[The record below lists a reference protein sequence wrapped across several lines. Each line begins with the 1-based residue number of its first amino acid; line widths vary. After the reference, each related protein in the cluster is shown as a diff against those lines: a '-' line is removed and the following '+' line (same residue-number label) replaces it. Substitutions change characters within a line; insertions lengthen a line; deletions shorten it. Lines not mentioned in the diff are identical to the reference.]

1 MITRVEYLKLK
12 ARIDEELDNLKR
24 LEKALK
30 RLKLFPAIDAEGL
43 NGLPLE
49 DEISCRVIGSYLHD
63 YYCGLEK
70 VFIHVAKS
78 FGEGLPIGNQWHKEL
93 LEEMHLN
100 ISGVR
105 TALISKK
112 TMIKIDELRGFRH
125 VFRNAYGFSIDP
137 VKEQHLLINLAG
149 ISTEVKKDIKLF
161 IKQMDEYILTE

>member
-30 RLKLFPAIDAEGL
+30 KLKLFPEIEAATL
-43 NGLPLE
+43 NGLSLE

-63 YYCGLEK
+63 YYCSLEK

-78 FGEGLPIGNQWHKEL
+78 FDEGLPIGNQWHKEL
-93 LEEMHLN
+93 LEEMSLN

-105 TALISKK
+105 TALISKQ
-112 TMIKIDELRGFRH
+112 TMVKIDELRGFRH
-125 VFRNAYGFSIDP
+125 VFRNAYGFNIDP
-137 VKEQHLLINLAG
+137 IKEQQLLANLSG
-149 ISTEVKKDIKLF
+149 ISIAVKKDFKLF
-161 IKQMDEYILTE
+161 FKQMDEFILIE